1 MASVW
6 MSPSSYSCTS
16 ERRRVR
22 RDEGKAVGL
31 EAVEMVL
38 LEVSVEYE
46 LVFDQADLAVSCLDT
61 PLFCAP
67 QTSQVR

>member
-1 MASVW
+1 M
-6 MSPSSYSCTS
+6 
-16 ERRRVR
+16 R

-31 EAVEMVL
+31 DAVEMVL
-38 LEVSVEYE
+38 LEVSVEY
-46 LVFDQADLAVSCLDT
+46 LSVLRQANLAVSCLYI